1 MLRELFPKSHR
12 DYLQS
17 PCADDLEAFGEW
29 LCDAGYSRKCTC
41 RHLSCLKQTL
51 ERVED
56 IAPASTFTIAQ
67 LQLAFGSSY
76 SNQVVRYRATQR
88 LYERFLTANGRLT
101 VPPICDC
108 SATMCAGYRQYLAEL
123 RGFATATIHQHDA
136 TIRDFLSR
144 ALQPGQALADL
155 TSAEVEYY
163 LLLKSTEVTR
173 QTLQHTVAHLRAFL
187 RHGYEQGE
195 INSRL
200 DLLIDTPR
208 TYRGELPPRALDW
221 RFVQGLLRS
230 IDRSNRNGWRDY
242 TILYLMAYYG
252 LRPSEIVTL
261 RLDSIDWSARTL
273 QVEQRKTR
281 SALVLPLADRTLSLL
296 RRYLYRGRP
305 GGNRHPELFLRARSP
320 AGALKHT
327 AITAIFEK
335 RARQSGLPLAGY
347 SSYSLRHAFA
357 MRLLGR
363 GVGVK
368 TIGDLLG
375 HRSLEST
382 CQYLRLDVDVLRA
395 VALPVPAVARAR
407 RLS

>member
-12 DYLQS
+12 GYLQS
-17 PCADDLEAFGEW
+17 PWADDLEAFGNW
-29 LCDAGYSRKCTC
+29 LRDTGYSRKCTC

-51 ERVED
+51 DRVED
-56 IAPASTFTIAQ
+56 VAPAGTFTIAQ

-76 SNQVVRYRATQR
+76 SSQVARHRATQR

-101 VPPICDC
+101 VPPICDY
-108 SATMCAGYRQYLAEL
+108 SAIKRAGYRRYLAEL
-123 RGFATATIHQHDA
+123 HGFATATIQQHDA
-136 TIRDFLSR
+136 TARDFLSR
-144 ALQPGQALADL
+144 ALQPDQALADL
-155 TSAEVEYY
+155 TCAEVEHY

-187 RHGYEQGE
+187 RYGYEQGE

-208 TYRGELPPRALDW
+208 TYRSELPPRALDW

-230 IDRSNRNGWRDY
+230 IDRSSRNGWRDY
-242 TILYLMAYYG
+242 TILYLMAHYG

-261 RLDSIDWSARTL
+261 RLDSIDWRARTL
-273 QVEQRKTR
+273 QVAQRKTR
-281 SALVLPLADRTLSLL
+281 SALVLPLTDRTLSVL

-320 AGALKHT
+320 AGALKRT
-327 AITAIFEK
+327 AIADIFEK

-368 TIGDLLG
+368 MIGDLLG

-382 CQYLRLDVDVLRA
+382 CQYLRLDVEVLRT
-395 VALPVPAVARAR
+395 VALPVPTAERTR